1 MSSTDK
7 SSQAALK
14 FPPLER
20 CQSDFGD
27 DQRAHVQVLEV
38 HEVHMS
44 RDGAKIDGKVAF
56 RPLSLCAVRASGRE
70 AKEPNLSITTN
81 PISLHFV
88 EEGKKDFLSC

>member
-1 MSSTDK
+1 
-7 SSQAALK
+7 
-14 FPPLER
+14 
-20 CQSDFGD
+20 
-27 DQRAHVQVLEV
+27 
-38 HEVHMS
+38 MS